1 MTFFLPKSSR
11 NNELIIYGKRLD
23 KKGKVMVINCSEN
36 PSHCVSLRLSSE
48 HPIVSGYL
56 VTFSSNSL
64 QKFAPK
70 LTLTCR
76 LRTSPQAVILTS
88 ANSRTD

>member
-1 MTFFLPKSSR
+1 MKFFLQKSSR
-11 NNELIIYGKRLD
+11 NNELIIYGKRFD

-36 PSHCVSLRLSSE
+36 PSHCDSLCLSSE
-48 HPIVSGYL
+48 YRIVSGYL
-56 VTFSSNSL
+56 VTFSSNFL

-76 LRTSPQAVILTS
+76 LRTSPQSVILTS